1 MDGQL
6 LTLPTH
12 ERQRSDSGCEDS
24 SAKAHEV
31 LRETFGHSEFRPG
44 QEEVIDGSEVAR
56 TVLEAVRST
65 GGMRFTFGQAHII
78 DVLRGMNNAKVQ
90 KFKHSELPVYG
101 SCAGYGKPE
110 LLSIIRQLVAGGFL
124 DIDYKSH
131 GSLLL
136 TERSKNLF
144 DGEESTKI

>member
-1 MDGQL
+1 M
-6 LTLPTH
+6 
-12 ERQRSDSGCEDS
+12 
-24 SAKAHEV
+24 
-31 LRETFGHSEFRPG
+31 
-44 QEEVIDGSEVAR
+44 
-56 TVLEAVRST
+56 RST
-65 GGMRFTFGQAHII
+65 GGARFTFGQAHII

-110 LLSIIRQLVAGGFL
+110 LLSLIRQLVAGGFL

-136 TERSKNLF
+136 TERSTDLIE
-144 DGEESTKI
+144 GEESIKIWLKAPISKNTLRLG